1 MQDMDRTIASGNTI
15 KLPIAQMRPH
25 LIVLYPQHLFKQIPL
40 EKGTVVLGRGQDADI
55 RLDDELVSR
64 RHCALT
70 FDGVDV
76 TVKDLGSTNGTFVD
90 GSPVSDSKLEDHN
103 RLQIGK
109 MVLKIDFKDASEE
122 AFDRELYEAA
132 TMDPLTKISNRR
144 TFIDRSLG
152 ESSVVLLCHVFLLP
166 SRGLGP
172 VPCPGFLAQI
182 HSIRCICGV
191 K

>member
-15 KLPIAQMRPH
+15 KLPVAPMRPH
-25 LIVLYPQHLFKQIPL
+25 LIVLYPQNQFKQVPL
-40 EKGTVVLGRGQDADI
+40 EKGTVILGRGQDADI

-64 RHCALT
+64 RHCAVT
-70 FDGVDV
+70 FDGLDV

-90 GSPVSDSKLEDHN
+90 GSPIAESKLEDHN

-109 MVLKIDFKDASEE
+109 MVLKVDFKDASEE

-144 TFIDRSLG
+144 TFMDRSLG
-152 ESSVVLLCHVFLLP
+152 
-166 SRGLGP
+166 
-172 VPCPGFLAQI
+172 
-182 HSIRCICGV
+182 
-191 K
+191 